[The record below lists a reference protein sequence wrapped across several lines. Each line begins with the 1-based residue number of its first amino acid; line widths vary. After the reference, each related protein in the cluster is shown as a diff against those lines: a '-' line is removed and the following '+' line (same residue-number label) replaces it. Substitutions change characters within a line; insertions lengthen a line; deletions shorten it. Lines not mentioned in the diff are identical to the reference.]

1 MTQVLNDIS
10 PPGTIAP
17 LRAAL
22 TEATRRCGFSPEALE
37 ALDRTI
43 DDVYR
48 ELVDDGVAQ
57 DRTLRTRLARK
68 LIAFA
73 CNGRGDLSRQSS
85 FCSGRSATKFWPLPM
100 PATSPRSLGL
110 RPEPLFTN
118 K

>member
-10 PPGTIAP
+10 PPATTAP

-48 ELVDDGVAQ
+48 ELVDDGVAD

-73 CNGRGDLSRQSS
+73 CNGVGDSRQSS
-85 FCSGRSATKFWPLPM
+85 SCSGRSAMKFWPLPM

-110 RPEPLFTN
+110 RLEPHFTN

>member
-1 MTQVLNDIS
+1 MTQVLNTIS
-10 PPGTIAP
+10 PPATAP

-37 ALDRTI
+37 ALDLTI

-48 ELVDDGVAQ
+48 ELVDDGVAD

-73 CNGRGDLSRQSS
+73 CNGVGDIQAKQLLLRT
-85 FCSGRSATKFWPLPM
+85 FRNEILAAANAGHIAEKPWSA
-100 PATSPRSLGL
+100 A
-110 RPEPLFTN
+110 
-118 K
+118 

>member
-1 MTQVLNDIS
+1 MTQVLNTIS
-10 PPGTIAP
+10 PPATAP

-37 ALDRTI
+37 ALDLTI

-48 ELVDDGVAQ
+48 ELVDEQALAD

-73 CNGRGDLSRQSS
+73 CNGVGDIQ
-85 FCSGRSATKFWPLPM
+85 ATA
-100 PATSPRSLGL
+100 PAQDVPQ
-110 RPEPLFTN
+110 
-118 K
+118 